1 MLMLAWLSRRLAYEL
16 AGGVYGEAF
25 HCSAMGLSEP
35 VVREHVTAGGT
46 VLDVGCGRGRWSR
59 VAARYAGSV
68 VGIDHD
74 NAAIDA
80 ARREGGANIEYLLA
94 NATRPLEELVGARRF
109 DLVLLVHILEHVDD
123 PVALLRDL
131 QRVASHALIE
141 VPDLEAD
148 PLNLVRQAVGA
159 PFYSDADHVREYTGE
174 LLRSHLAAAG
184 WTLERIDH
192 THSVI
197 VATARAT

>member
-1 MLMLAWLSRRLAYEL
+1 MLVLAWLSRRLAYEL

-25 HCSAMGLSEP
+25 HCSAMGLSESL
-35 VVREHVTAGGT
+35 VREHVTAGGR

-59 VAARYAGSV
+59 VAARHAGSV

-74 NAAIDA
+74 RAAIDA
-80 ARREGGANIEYLLA
+80 ARREGGKNIEYLLA
-94 NATRPLEELVGARRF
+94 DATRQLEELVGPRRF
-109 DLVLLVHILEHVDD
+109 DLALLVHILEHVDD

-131 QRVASHALIE
+131 HRVASRVLIE

-148 PLNLVRQAVGA
+148 PLNLVRHAVGA
-159 PFYSDADHVREYTGE
+159 PFFSDADHVREYTGD
-174 LLRSHLAAAG
+174 LLRTHLAEAG
-184 WTLERIDH
+184 WTVERIDH
-192 THSVI
+192 THGVI